1 MSILLFKLNSSICKH
16 NSIFTI
22 KYLITLHRLKARQ
35 RNVRFERRVA
45 ASRHNQARISDTSES
60 EIEVVNKQAKRMRKF
75 LPRLHR
81 PKFMKGKKIEKDSA
95 EDKNKVGSIHH

>member
-1 MSILLFKLNSSICKH
+1 MTIMSILLFKLKSF
-16 NSIFTI
+16 IFI
-22 KYLITLHRLKARQ
+22 SKYLTLITLYRLKARQ

-45 ASRHNQARISDTSES
+45 ASRHNQGRISDTSES

-81 PKFMKGKKIEKDSA
+81 PKFMKGKKIEKDSV